1 MPAGL
6 RVKGKAVVRNI
17 DKISAFVLR
26 YGLVLVV
33 FWIGC
38 LKFTAY
44 ESEGVFNHASHSPV
58 LAWAYHILDVRNFSR
73 GLGVV
78 EIATALLIA
87 AEPVWPK
94 LDCRQSSR
102 NWNVLNYA
110 EFCHY
115 DAGSMAGRVWI
126 SRPLRVSWPVPGQG
140 RCVVGS
146 GYLDSSRFSEIRRG
160 SKRQPTPNLTNLTMR
175 KVLSPPN
182 SGASQLFTS
191 PCRRKSQ
198 LLSKKLHQTLGRRLC
213 NRWRSNDGR

>member
-6 RVKGKAVVRNI
+6 RVKGKAVVRSI

-44 ESEGVFNHASHSPV
+44 ESKGVFNHASHSPL

-87 AEPVWPK
+87 AGPVWPK
-94 LDCRQSSR
+94 LSIVGSLAGIGMFLTTLSF
-102 NWNVLNYA
+102 VLTTPGVWQVGYGFPALAASPGQFLVKDVVLLGAAIWTLADSLRYVADGN
-110 EFCHY
+110 
-115 DAGSMAGRVWI
+115 GSASPKPRKFDDVYV
-126 SRPLRVSWPVPGQG
+126 SRPKEVAALIK
-140 RCVVGS
+140 
-146 GYLDSSRFSEIRRG
+146 EA
-160 SKRQPTPNLTNLTMR
+160 
-175 KVLSPPN
+175 
-182 SGASQLFTS
+182 ASHA
-191 PCRRKSQ
+191 R
-198 LLSKKLHQTLGRRLC
+198 
-213 NRWRSNDGR
+213 